1 MNKKGFTL
9 VELLTSMAI
18 LAILMLVAV
27 PSTIN
32 VLDRSKKQKY
42 IQDAKRMI
50 TLAEAYIRGNEDI
63 NYPAG
68 NQIVVLYL
76 SRLND
81 GTFDEDPDGNKY
93 SEDHSFVTIT
103 YKQQGANYTYDY
115 NVKLIGTS
123 SKGNRG
129 VRLSNLAELNSDEK
143 YDYVVKNVTDMTC
156 SSISSKVFNNT
167 SGSCTEYR

>member
-9 VELLTSMAI
+9 IELLASLAI
-18 LAILMLVAV
+18 LAIIMLVAV

-42 IQDAKRMI
+42 IADAKRMI

-63 NYPAG
+63 SYPTG
-68 NQIVVLYL
+68 NKILVFYL

-81 GTFDEDPDGNKY
+81 GTFDEDPDGKKY
-93 SEDHSFVTIT
+93 DEGNSFVTIT
-103 YKQQGANYTYDY
+103 YRKSGANYVYDY
-115 NVKLIGTS
+115 HVKLVGEG
-123 SKGNRG
+123 KRG
-129 VRLSNLAELNSDEK
+129 VILSNLTELNSTNK
-143 YDYVVKNVTDMTC
+143 YNYVQKNVSNMIC
-156 SSISSKVFNNT
+156 SSISSKVLNNT

>member
-9 VELLTSMAI
+9 VELLASLAI
-18 LAILMLVAV
+18 LAIIMLVAI

-42 IQDAKRMI
+42 IADAKKMI
-50 TLAEAYIRGNEDI
+50 TLAEAYIRGHEDI
-63 NYPAG
+63 NYPTG

-103 YKQQGANYTYDY
+103 YKQQGTNYLYEY
-115 NVKLIGTS
+115 NVKLIGTGP
-123 SKGNRG
+123 KGNRG
-129 VRLSNLAELNSDEK
+129 VRLSNLTELNSDKK
-143 YDYVVKNVTDMTC
+143 YDYVIKNVTDMTC
-156 SSISSKVFNNT
+156 QSMSSKVLGNT

>member
-9 VELLTSMAI
+9 VELLASMAI

-63 NYPAG
+63 SYPAG

-93 SEDHSFVTIT
+93 DEDNSFVTIT
-103 YKQQGANYTYDY
+103 YKQEGTNYSYDY
-115 NVKLIGTS
+115 HVKLVGEGT
-123 SKGNRG
+123 KRG
-129 VRLSNLAELNSDEK
+129 VMLSNLTELNSDKK
-143 YDYVVKNVTDMTC
+143 YDYVVKGITDMTC
-156 SSISSKVFNNT
+156 SSISTKVLGNACDN
-167 SGSCTEYR
+167 CCIRYE